1 MLWVRWRRGISE
13 WMAGTLWEWG
23 VSQGRVGSIQFAGL
37 VIPGDAVPW
46 ISKA

>member
-1 MLWVRWRRGISE
+1 MGNVGRGISK
-13 WMAGTLWEWG
+13 WMVGVLWVWRA
-23 VSQGRVGSIQFAGL
+23 SQSLVCSIQFAGL

>member
-1 MLWVRWRRGISE
+1 MRYGYE
-13 WMAGTLWEWG
+13 G
-23 VSQGRVGSIQFAGL
+23 VTRSGVQHTQFAGL